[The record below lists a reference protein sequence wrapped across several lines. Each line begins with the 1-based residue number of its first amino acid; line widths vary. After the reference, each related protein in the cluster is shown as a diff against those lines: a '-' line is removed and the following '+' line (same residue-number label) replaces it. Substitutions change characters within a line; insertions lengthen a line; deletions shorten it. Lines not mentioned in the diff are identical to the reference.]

1 MNAQPQE
8 IIIYSTPRGT
18 YPFDLWLASLEDRQA
33 RARIRKRLARV
44 RLGNLGDY
52 KSVGEGVQELRINYG
67 PGYRIYFARS
77 DNQIVLLL
85 CGGDK
90 KTQSKDILKAKQYW
104 ADYQEKENAS
114 S

>member
-8 IIIYSTPRGT
+8 IVIYSTSDGT
-18 YPFDLWLASLEDRQA
+18 YPFELWLLSLKDRQA
-33 RARIRKRLARV
+33 RARIRRRLARV

-52 KSVGEGVQELRINYG
+52 KFVGGGIQELRISYG

-77 DNQIVLLL
+77 GDRIVLLL

-104 ADYQEKENAS
+104 ADYQEKENANS
-114 S
+114 